1 MLLMVN
7 SFLLIFSDSVA
18 ASNYGGCF
26 PMSGQVTVLGK
37 GTEQLSQVRVGDEV
51 LAMNPDGK
59 LVYSEVIAF
68 LDIKNDTRG
77 HFYRIE
83 TENGHKVHLTGKHLI
98 YSSDTNRTS
107 FVLDAVDSRFEATYA
122 DHTQVGD
129 FLMTTTGKSDVRAS
143 AIRSVDLVTKQG
155 MVAPLTKAGTI
166 VVDGVVVS
174 CYAFIN
180 SDYIAHAS
188 FSVLRGLHDV
198 YSYLPFGHWSETSFA
213 SYAIDG
219 MHWYAKILFQIAP
232 YFMGKDLLYMND

>member
-1 MLLMVN
+1 MLA
-7 SFLLIFSDSVA
+7 DSVA

-26 PMSGQVTVLGK
+26 PMSGQVMVQGK
-37 GTEQLSQVRVGDEV
+37 GTVPLTQLNVGDEV

-68 LDIKNDTRG
+68 LDIKNDTSG
-77 HFYRIE
+77 HFYMIE
-83 TENGHKVHLTGKHLI
+83 TESGHKVHLTGKHLI

-107 FVLDAVDSRFEATYA
+107 FVLDSIDSRFEAIYA
-122 DHTQVGD
+122 DHAQVGD
-129 FLMTTTGKSDVRAS
+129 FLITTHGKSGVRAS
-143 AIRSVDLVTKQG
+143 AIRSVKLVTKQG
-155 MVAPLTKAGTI
+155 MVAPLTKTGTI

-188 FSVLRGLHDV
+188 FSVLRGLHDF
-198 YSYLPFGHWSETSFA
+198 YSYLPFVSWPETAIA

-219 MHWYAKILFQIAP
+219 MHWYAKLLFKIAP
-232 YFMGKDLLYMND
+232 YFMGRDLLYMND